1 LTSKPAT
8 YRIYIHINQGGYHGL
23 QTHFILLSNV
33 CNNTA
38 LWPTII
44 EVDGVKT
51 SGDLIAL
58 QFKPLSQTIPNLTDL
73 HKVTLTIDSAKVAAS
88 STVTFGGLP
97 K

>member
-1 LTSKPAT
+1 M
-8 YRIYIHINQGGYHGL
+8 